1 MIKSFKHKGLKSFF
15 TTGSTAGINPKHASR
30 IEERLQALHTAMSI
44 EDMDIQPHNPM
55 HPGAFIKRV
64 YLEPNDISSNELA
77 RKLKVTP
84 GLISRLINGKTNV
97 SPAMALKLSVVLG
110 RSPESWLLMQDNYD
124 LWKARKEIDLN
135 NYNTIEFAV

>member
-1 MIKSFKHKGLKSFF
+1 MV
-15 TTGSTAGINPKHASR
+15 
-30 IEERLQALHTAMSI
+30 
-44 EDMDIQPHNPM
+44 IQQHNPM

-64 YLEPNDISSNELA
+64 YLRPNDISSNELA
-77 RKLKVTP
+77 RKLKVSP
-84 GLISRLINGKTNV
+84 GLISRLINGKTDV
-97 SPAMALKLSVVLG
+97 LPAMALKLSVVLG